1 MNESLNQEGV
11 SSGFPLALSL
21 GGGAFLGMAIG
32 YFAKKALKITLFLT
46 GLALVS
52 YLALV
57 YTGAVPLVDVGD
69 ISPRLD
75 ETGNRLSEFGSFLFA
90 WLSSYDTAQV
100 GSAGVG
106 AVGGFFIGWKMG

>member
-1 MNESLNQEGV
+1 MNESLNQDGI

-46 GLALVS
+46 GLLLVG
-52 YLALV
+52 YVALV
-57 YTGAVPLVDVGD
+57 YMGIAPLVAVGD
-69 ISPRLD
+69 ISPHLD
-75 ETGNRLSEFGSFLFA
+75 ETGNQVARFGSFLFA